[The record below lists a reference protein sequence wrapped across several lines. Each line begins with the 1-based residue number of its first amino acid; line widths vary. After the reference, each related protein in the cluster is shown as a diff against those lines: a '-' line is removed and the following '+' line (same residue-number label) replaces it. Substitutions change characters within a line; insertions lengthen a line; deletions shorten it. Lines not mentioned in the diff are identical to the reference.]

1 MRPKSSRKQD
11 NRTRGP
17 RLSVV
22 AAQLAAARD
31 EPAAVGACRTLRG
44 SRRRGPRCSSWIQSR
59 SRSFR
64 PSGPDAAPS
73 LNAPV
78 TVSWWPLRS
87 PSDSGRLAAGATPQ
101 CLLPL
106 TCWLARSVFL
116 GSLPTRP
123 GDISTVEQMRGLG
136 GERGHDPS
144 SRAGP
149 CSCARVRALA
159 PALARRPCLA
169 TACDQCGAGCPRSEH
184 FGAGAPET
192 SGAMRQRPVGG
203 ALASTRR
210 VRWSRLDAR
219 CLDVQARC
227 DAAVAGCG
235 SCPSSQVASL
245 ASAEERRWWSGGP
258 SST

>member
-1 MRPKSSRKQD
+1 VRPKSSRKQD

-44 SRRRGPRCSSWIQSR
+44 SRRRGPRCSSWIPSR

-64 PSGPDAAPS
+64 RSGPDAAPS
-73 LNAPV
+73 LNASV

-87 PSDSGRLAAGATPQ
+87 PSDCGRLAPAATPQ

-116 GSLPTRP
+116 CSLPTRQ
-123 GDISTVEQMRGLG
+123 GVRTVQQIRGI
-136 GERGHDPS
+136 GEDEDTTP
-144 SRAGP
+144 
-149 CSCARVRALA
+149 ARVRALA
-159 PALARRPCLA
+159 PALALRPCLA
-169 TACDQCGAGCPRSEH
+169 TACDQCGAGCRGRSIS
-184 FGAGAPET
+184 ALV
-192 SGAMRQRPVGG
+192 RQRPRVRCGSGPLG
-203 ALASTRR
+203 ALLRPRGACDGRGWMPA
-210 VRWSRLDAR
+210 VRTFKPE
-219 CLDVQARC
+219 C

-245 ASAEERRWWSGGP
+245 ALAEERRWWSGGP